1 MQARDF
7 IAFFAAMA
15 KAPAQKGRQQMPVR
29 QTLPPPRGSPNSVKP
44 RRKAGKIAHIKWH
57 GACDSLFGNKGLCF
71 VSLNGIAASAVSALK
86 TNSAA
91 LGVVAN
97 NVSNLNT
104 AGYARRIVNQQTLSA
119 GGQLMGVDIASVQR
133 VASQFLTQE
142 MLSAGG
148 AASQYDTMADL
159 FSQLNGLLG
168 GPGDN
173 QSLATGLSNLSAAFA
188 TASQAPTSSAS
199 RTGVMNALT
208 NLANSFSSV
217 SNTITSLRA
226 QIDQQ
231 VSNSIGG
238 ANTLIK
244 QIFDLNTQIK
254 TATAGGDTASALLDQ
269 REVALGNLSKIMAI
283 RATPNADGSVNVAT
297 PDGINLVS
305 NTYAK
310 LAYAGGAQNGSYGN
324 ITIQDV
330 NPATGQL
337 IGTTTALDPHLS
349 GGALKGM
356 IEMRDTVLSGL
367 NQTLGNLAQQT
378 ALAFNDQANAN
389 AAYPPPTSLTGRNTG
404 LLGTDG
410 LNFSGAT
417 TIAVTS
423 DSGQLVSRIDVNF
436 TAGTISVNG
445 GATASIGTTMTSFTA
460 ALNTALGANG
470 SASFANG
477 KLSIAAT
484 GGNGVLVQDDA
495 STPSSRGGEGFSQF
509 FGLNDIFQS
518 QVPSILTTG
527 LSASDASGLAAGGRI
542 SLSLKGPDGD
552 IVRAVNVTTT
562 AGQTVG
568 DVVTALNTAMG
579 GAATFTLNADGS
591 ITSATSALYP
601 GYALNVTGDT
611 TQRGATGM
619 SFTQIFGI
627 GANAQSLQASGFS
640 LTQAVSANPA
650 RIGFASPA
658 ITPSSVVGSTIV
670 SAGDNSGAIALQ
682 NAITRNQNF
691 ASAGGIAAQAAS
703 LSDYAATFYQ
713 NISTQSNS
721 VTIGQMTQADRRAE
735 AEARMTSHSGVN
747 LDEELMAL
755 ASYQQAYAA
764 GARILSVVDQLYQ
777 TLLRI

>member
-1 MQARDF
+1 M
-7 IAFFAAMA
+7 
-15 KAPAQKGRQQMPVR
+15 
-29 QTLPPPRGSPNSVKP
+29 
-44 RRKAGKIAHIKWH
+44 
-57 GACDSLFGNKGLCF
+57 
-71 VSLNGIAASAVSALK
+71 SLNGIAASAVSALK

-119 GGQLMGVDIASVQR
+119 NGQLMGVDIASVQR
-133 VASQFLTQE
+133 VANQFLTQE

-188 TASQAPTSSAS
+188 TASQSPTSSAS

-208 NLANSFSSV
+208 NLANSFSTV
-217 SNTITSLRA
+217 SNTITSLRT

-231 VSNSIGG
+231 VANSIGG
-238 ANTLIK
+238 ANTLIQ

-269 REVALGNLSKIMAI
+269 REVALENLSKIMSI
-283 RATPNADGSVNVAT
+283 RATPNGDGSVNVAT

-324 ITIQDV
+324 ITVQDV
-330 NPATGQL
+330 NPTTGQL
-337 IGTTTALDPHLS
+337 IGTASPLDPHLS

-404 LLGTDG
+404 LLGADA
-410 LNFSGAT
+410 LNFTGQT

-423 DSGQLVSRIDVNF
+423 DSGTLVSRIDVNF
-436 TAGTISVNG
+436 SAGTISVNG
-445 GATASIGTTMTSFTA
+445 GPAASIGTTVTSFTA
-460 ALNTALGANG
+460 ALNTALGSNG
-470 SASFANG
+470 SASFAGG

-484 GGNGVLVQDDA
+484 GSNGILVQDSA
-495 STPSSRGGEGFSQF
+495 SSPSSRGGEGFSQF

-518 QVPSILTTG
+518 QAPSVLTTG
-527 LSASDASGLAAGGRI
+527 LSASDASGLAAGGKI

-552 IVRAVNVTTT
+552 IVRAASITTT
-562 AGQTVG
+562 AGQTIG
-568 DVVTALNTAMG
+568 DVVAALNTAMG
-579 GAATFTLNADGS
+579 GAATFTLNSDGS
-591 ITSATSALYP
+591 ISSSTSALYP

-611 TQRGATGM
+611 TQRGATAM

-627 GANAQSLQASGFS
+627 GANAQSMQASGFG
-640 LTQAVSANPA
+640 LTAALSANPA
-650 RIGFASPA
+650 RLGFASPA
-658 ITPSSVVGSTIV
+658 ITSSSTVGSTIV
-670 SAGDNSGAIALQ
+670 SAGDNAGAIALQ
-682 NAITRNQNF
+682 NAITRSQNF
-691 ASAGGIAAQAAS
+691 GAAGGIAAQAAS

-713 NISTQSNS
+713 NLSTQSNS
-721 VTIGQMTQADRRAE
+721 VTVNQTTQADRRTE
-735 AEARMTSHSGVN
+735 AESRLTSNSGVN

-764 GARILSVVDQLYQ
+764 GARILSVVDQLYK
-777 TLLRI
+777 TLLQI

>member
-1 MQARDF
+1 M
-7 IAFFAAMA
+7 
-15 KAPAQKGRQQMPVR
+15 
-29 QTLPPPRGSPNSVKP
+29 
-44 RRKAGKIAHIKWH
+44 
-57 GACDSLFGNKGLCF
+57 
-71 VSLNGIAASAVSALK
+71 SLNGIAASAVSALK

-119 GGQLMGVDIASVQR
+119 NGQLMGVDIASVQR
-133 VASQFLTQE
+133 VANQFLTQE

-188 TASQAPTSSAS
+188 TASQSPTSSAS

-208 NLANSFSSV
+208 NLANSFSTV
-217 SNTITSLRA
+217 SNTITSLRT

-231 VSNSIGG
+231 VANSIGG
-238 ANTLIK
+238 ANTLIQ

-269 REVALGNLSKIMAI
+269 REVALENLSKIMSI
-283 RATPNADGSVNVAT
+283 RATPNGDGSVNVAT

-324 ITIQDV
+324 ITVQDV
-330 NPATGQL
+330 NPTTGQL
-337 IGTTTALDPHLS
+337 IGTASPLDPHLS

-404 LLGTDG
+404 LLGADA
-410 LNFSGAT
+410 LNFTGQT

-423 DSGQLVSRIDVNF
+423 DSGTLVSRIDVNF
-436 TAGTISVNG
+436 SAGTISVNG
-445 GATASIGTTMTSFTA
+445 GAAASIGTTVTSFTA
-460 ALNTALGANG
+460 ALNTALGSNG
-470 SASFANG
+470 SASFAGG

-484 GGNGVLVQDDA
+484 GSNGILVQDSA
-495 STPSSRGGEGFSQF
+495 SSPSSRGGEGFSQF

-518 QVPSILTTG
+518 QAPSVLTTG
-527 LSASDASGLAAGGRI
+527 LSASDASGLVAGGKI

-552 IVRAVNVTTT
+552 IVRAASITTT
-562 AGQTVG
+562 AGQTIG
-568 DVVTALNTAMG
+568 DVVAALNTAMG
-579 GAATFTLNADGS
+579 GAATFTLNSDGS
-591 ITSATSALYP
+591 ISSSTSALYP

-611 TQRGATGM
+611 TQRGATAM

-627 GANAQSLQASGFS
+627 GANAQSMQASGFS
-640 LTQAVSANPA
+640 LTAALSANPA
-650 RIGFASPA
+650 RLGFASPA
-658 ITPSSVVGSTIV
+658 ITSSSTVGSTIV
-670 SAGDNSGAIALQ
+670 SAGDNAGAIALQ
-682 NAITRNQNF
+682 NAITRSQNF
-691 ASAGGIAAQAAS
+691 GAAGGIAAQAAS

-713 NISTQSNS
+713 NLSTQSNS
-721 VTIGQMTQADRRAE
+721 VTVNQTTQADRRTE
-735 AEARMTSHSGVN
+735 AESRLTSNSGVN

-764 GARILSVVDQLYQ
+764 GARILSVVDQLYK
-777 TLLRI
+777 TLLQI